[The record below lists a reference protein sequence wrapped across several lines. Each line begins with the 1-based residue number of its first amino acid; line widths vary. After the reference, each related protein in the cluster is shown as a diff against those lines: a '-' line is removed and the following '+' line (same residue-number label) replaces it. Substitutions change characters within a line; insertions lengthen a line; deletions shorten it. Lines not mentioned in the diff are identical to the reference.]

1 MRMISKADALKE
13 ESKDKL
19 YEGTAAIISDEIKGE
34 WIMKVIEG
42 TYTVRL
48 KCKLTNPTSEPQ
60 GEFKVMINEAEKEGK
75 LIESNTTILEFNA
88 IKVATGQIIL
98 KRISG

>member
-1 MRMISKADALKE
+1 MIKGADALKE

-19 YEGTAAIISDEIKGE
+19 YEGTAAVISDEVQGE
-34 WIMKVIEG
+34 WIMKVIDG

-48 KCKLTNPTSEPQ
+48 KCKLTDPTSEPQ
-60 GEFKVMINEAEKEGK
+60 GEFKVMVNETEKEGK
-75 LIESNTTILEFNA
+75 LIESNTTILEFKA
-88 IKVATGQIIL
+88 IKVVTGQIIL